1 MTHRSVIRITTVLL
15 AAALTVG
22 CEKDDPISIAPEDR
36 FNVTPLFVGM
46 DPGATQ
52 QVAAT
57 VGTTAVPVTW
67 ESSNQAVAT
76 VTATGLVTALTA
88 GFSAVTATMT
98 SDPTKKISSNIT
110 VNPLLGTGLTNGVA
124 TGPLS
129 SSAARGSTVLY
140 RLFVPPG
147 RTSLTVTLRGGSGDA
162 DIYVR
167 RATPPT
173 TAAFTCRSENGGND
187 EDCVIANPATGT
199 WYILIALWD
208 PYSGASVRA
217 TYAP

>member
-36 FNVTPLFVGM
+36 FNVTPLFIGL

-52 QVAAT
+52 QVTAT

-67 ESSNQAVAT
+67 ESSNPAVAT
-76 VTATGLVTALTA
+76 VTPTGLVTALTA
-88 GFSAVTATMT
+88 GFTAVTATMT

-110 VNPLLGTGLTNGVA
+110 VLPLLGTGLTKNVA
-124 TGPLS
+124 TGPLA

-140 RLFVPPG
+140 RIFVPPG
-147 RTSLTVTLRGGSGDA
+147 TTSLVVTLTGGTGDA

-173 TAAFTCRSENGGND
+173 LSAFTCASENGGN
-187 EDCVIANPATGT
+187 EENCTIANPATGT
-199 WYILIALWD
+199 WYILIGLWD
-208 PYSGASVRA
+208 PYANTFIKANYV
-217 TYAP
+217 P